1 MKPLSRPDL
10 DLILKALANPTRRAM
25 LARLAEGDAHVTE
38 LTESHDMS
46 LAAISKHLHV
56 LIGAG
61 LIRQIKEGRNI
72 RCRFSAEPLGE
83 VFLWL
88 QPYLN
93 DSRKGSIS
101 PYGAGWESVL

>member
-1 MKPLSRPDL
+1 MKSLSKPDL
-10 DLILKALANPTRRAM
+10 DLVLKALANPTRRAM

-38 LTESHDMS
+38 LTEPHDMS

-61 LIRQIKEGRNI
+61 LIRQIREGRNI

-83 VFLWL
+83 ILLWL

-93 DSRKGSIS
+93 AGRNGGFYSYR
-101 PYGAGWESVL
+101 AGWESNL